1 MTVSLTDVANALKT
15 ILSALPDVDQS
26 STTSYRPQITTQKV
40 TLLIVPFGQSGI
52 MQYGMVGRYSYI
64 HAHRIPC
71 QFWVKSDLS
80 QRDAGITRARDIVLA
95 AMRLLAVDPTL
106 GGTVLELGSSLLGNQ
121 GQIGQYDILPLFDE
135 SSQVPYIVATLYV
148 PVEIREET
156 SF

>member
-1 MTVSLTDVANALKT
+1 MSVTLTDVANALRT

-26 STTSYRPQITTQKV
+26 SITTYSPHITTQKV
-40 TLLIVPFGQSGI
+40 ALLIVPFGQTGT
-52 MQYGMVGRYSYI
+52 MQYGMIGRYSYI

-95 AMRLLAVDPTL
+95 AMRLVAADPTL
-106 GGTVLELGSSLLGNQ
+106 GGTVLQLGSSLLGNL
-121 GQIGQYDILPLFDE
+121 GEIGQYDIRPLFE
-135 SSQVPYIVATLYV
+135 ENSQVPYVVATLYV